1 MGASS
6 REFLD
11 LRMSMDDYEQI
22 PIEYR
27 SSMEVKVVRVEGED
41 YSHDELW
48 NDLKKKSDKAYKDLK
63 NREYDLRHNIKNTR

>member
-22 PIEYR
+22 PIEYC

-63 NREYDLRHNIKNTR
+63 NREYDLRHKIKK

>member
-11 LRMSMDDYEQI
+11 FRMSMDEYEQI
-22 PIEYR
+22 PSEYR

-41 YSHDELW
+41 FSFDEHW
-48 NDLKKKSDKAYKDLK
+48 KDLKSKSDKAYKDLK
-63 NREYDLRHNIKNTR
+63 KREYDLRHNFKNI